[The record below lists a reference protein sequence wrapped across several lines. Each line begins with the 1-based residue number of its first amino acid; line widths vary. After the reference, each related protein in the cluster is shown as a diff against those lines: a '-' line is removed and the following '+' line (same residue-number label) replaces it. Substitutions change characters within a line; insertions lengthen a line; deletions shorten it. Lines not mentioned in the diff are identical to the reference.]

1 MTPTMTYLGKT
12 SNGQAWQCSDLTLQF
27 VEYVPVNRAKNKAD
41 FTSGFDAAFKCQRM
55 LAGPD
60 AKCGFGKFCPV
71 KIEQGEDN
79 GLMVV
84 KATFDTYFVDE
95 YVAPPV
101 PTEGGQFT
109 VHISGINIEAVYNES
124 TKHWEWTSSDNRS
137 SLELWYDE
145 AESSWKCTY
154 SPNPFVQPETT
165 TSSQPVDAKE
175 LTFENGWTANWG
187 KIRTKG
193 GIMTS
198 DFTDDLGNPIIA
210 TWNRTNWM
218 AQTMGYSIVIEQ
230 SSDIWKLYITNS
242 NGQSWTLIS
251 DQDPTD
257 TVITFEGENPLSR
270 TQTWTWSA
278 G

>member
-1 MTPTMTYLGKT
+1 
-12 SNGQAWQCSDLTLQF
+12 
-27 VEYVPVNRAKNKAD
+27 
-41 FTSGFDAAFKCQRM
+41 M

-60 AKCGFGKFCPV
+60 AKCGFGKFSPV

-79 GLMVV
+79 GLIVV
-84 KATFDTYFVDE
+84 KATFDTYFIDE
-95 YVAPPV
+95 YIVPPV

-124 TKHWEWTSSDNRS
+124 TKHWEWTSFDYKS

-165 TSSQPVDAKE
+165 TSSQSVDAKE

-193 GIMTS
+193 GVMTS

-218 AQTMGYSIVIEQ
+218 AQAMGYSIVIEQ